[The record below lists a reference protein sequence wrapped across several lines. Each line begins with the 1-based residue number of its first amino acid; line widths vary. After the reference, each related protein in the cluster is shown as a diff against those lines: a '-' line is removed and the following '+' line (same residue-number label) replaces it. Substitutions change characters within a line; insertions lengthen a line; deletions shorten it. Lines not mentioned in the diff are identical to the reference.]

1 MKNKNIKFEQ
11 LPLAVGVDNRT
22 NYFVIVETINEVPV
36 NTYIVCMHNYLFYD
50 EKMRYYVVNQ
60 N

>member
-36 NTYIVCMHNYLFYD
+36 NTYIVCLNNYLFYD